1 MKTQNTK
8 WKFEIT
14 ELPNGGFTIASYK
27 GVASF
32 DNPIVIAA
40 ASKTDLSGALI
51 ECIEA
56 ERSVEDK
63 S

>member
-1 MKTQNTK
+1 MKTKNPT

-14 ELPNGGFTIASYK
+14 ELPNGGFT
-27 GVASF
+27 VASF
-32 DNPIVIAA
+32 KNVSGYEQPIVIAA
-40 ASKTDLSGALI
+40 ASKTDLSGTLI